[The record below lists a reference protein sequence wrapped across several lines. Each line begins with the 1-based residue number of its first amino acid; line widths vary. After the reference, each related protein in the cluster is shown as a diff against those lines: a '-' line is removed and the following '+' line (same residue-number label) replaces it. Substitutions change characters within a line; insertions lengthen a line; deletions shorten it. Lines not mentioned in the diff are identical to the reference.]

1 MILFLI
7 NKSEFGFVNNKFLY
21 YKYYIFISAT
31 FLIISFFSF
40 FLKNQLNINFFLCF
54 LSIFF
59 SIYVIEIIL
68 ANKNLNKN
76 NIIILNNK
84 KITKYDYFINEKKKD
99 NSIKIT
105 VTPSMMLNANK
116 DIIPLAGFPNAKTIF
131 CSEKNYFAT
140 YQSDRHGF
148 NNPDLEWDKS
158 ITKYVL
164 IGDSFVHGACV
175 DEPETIAGNLRKKI
189 GKSFNKGILNL
200 GMAGNGPLLE
210 YATIKEYMPGIKAEI
225 VLWFYYEG
233 NDLTD
238 YYTEINSILLK
249 YVEDDN
255 YIQDIKNKQKK
266 VNEIINS
273 KIEYYFKFSD
283 NNTNLKNI
291 LKLSNLRFFFT
302 LININ
307 KNPPINEFAEI
318 IKLTKNYLN
327 TKDSKFYFVYLPSYQ
342 NKNNYNY
349 KLIVS
354 KVEEL
359 DVKIIDF
366 SKIQLDNK
374 NIQDFYINKHSHL
387 SAEGYEF
394 IAKILYNLTA
404 ND

>member
-1 MILFLI
+1 
-7 NKSEFGFVNNKFLY
+7 
-21 YKYYIFISAT
+21 
-31 FLIISFFSF
+31 
-40 FLKNQLNINFFLCF
+40 
-54 LSIFF
+54 
-59 SIYVIEIIL
+59 
-68 ANKNLNKN
+68 
-76 NIIILNNK
+76 
-84 KITKYDYFINEKKKD
+84 
-99 NSIKIT
+99 
-105 VTPSMMLNANK
+105 
-116 DIIPLAGFPNAKTIF
+116 
-131 CSEKNYFAT
+131 
-140 YQSDRHGF
+140 
-148 NNPDLEWDKS
+148 
-158 ITKYVL
+158 
-164 IGDSFVHGACV
+164 
-175 DEPETIAGNLRKKI
+175 
-189 GKSFNKGILNL
+189 
-200 GMAGNGPLLE
+200 MAGNGPLLE